1 MQDNILNNTL
11 EKCLSLNNATVMAVR
26 KEPLLDTDTTLAI
39 IYIVI
44 MGIALLVGTCGNALI
59 LLVSAIMRGINKSGK
74 EFILNLAIAD
84 LCVTAIADPLCIV
97 GVYTAFHRYVS
108 ICILYVKKKT
118 KNNLSVTNTF
128 IKLYQSSYMR
138 QNYSKVIS
146 KYSTM
151 LPF

>member
-1 MQDNILNNTL
+1 
-11 EKCLSLNNATVMAVR
+11 MAVR

-44 MGIALLVGTCGNALI
+44 MGFALLVGTCGNALI

-97 GVYTAFHRYVS
+97 GVYSFPS
-108 ICILYVKKKT
+108 IFLHLHFVCKYA
-118 KNNLSVTNTF
+118 
-128 IKLYQSSYMR
+128 
-138 QNYSKVIS
+138 SKQPPPPIIS
-146 KYSTM
+146 Q
-151 LPF
+151 